1 MAKIFE
7 GTLIFVCFI
16 TLFTFLECEIHE
28 AFFSGDCKKATTF
41 CKHECIDID
50 KGFICKCHSGYQL
63 QKDGQSCQRISGYQ
77 FIGSNGISVDT
88 HHLSSVQSIPSSQQ
102 QNLVHSEAN
111 NQISYNKLTLKNE
124 NHNVILGNKVDTF
137 SPVQDH
143 VELGATGHLAPLAIM
158 RPPTCDEIICQNGGH
173 CVARGPAAKCDCLLG
188 FGGRYCDKNVPVKY
202 PKFSG
207 DGYMAFPVLTDGYKQ
222 FEVKLNIRPDRSNG
236 LILFSGEKKNAES
249 DFFSIALMDGFVEF
263 RYDCGTGMAVIKSKD
278 RVDIGDWNMVT
289 VKRVGNEGSLKLNDH
304 DMIQGLSQGAYSRL
318 TLRLKLYLGG
328 YIDMHSIAERVGVTQ
343 SFVGCIQSMNIN
355 NEQYDMRQVDF
366 FGQAELGL
374 NVGECSSEECLGV
387 TCQNGGLCT
396 ATSAD
401 KHVCLCLL
409 GWTGEL
415 CQQRIEIHVPYFGGH
430 SFVRHPGLERSS
442 LSFTEIEMVFKP
454 ISWEGLILYNGY
466 TNDRKGDFISLA
478 MREGHLEFKFDLGTG
493 PGVLRSIQHV
503 TLNEWHHVK
512 VTRTGLQGI
521 MEIDNQ
527 LRVEGNAEGG
537 FTQLT
542 LLQDLYI
549 GGHENFDQISKLAN
563 LTSSYTGC
571 IQKMIINGRPLEV
584 VSDAREGINIDNCD
598 HPCVDQPCLNAG
610 ECQPDKGEYNCYCP
624 LGYHGSDCEDIIEE
638 KIDAA
643 HFSGHS
649 YLKYSEKDIIERVNG
664 NKIDVQM
671 KIKPETKDG
680 LLFWSGK
687 HYPLTSSSDF
697 FALGFTNGALILRY
711 NLGGG
716 EVKITYNST
725 NLFDGKWHD
734 IRVQRDKTDSF
745 IMVDNSQVVEGSSPG
760 RYTILNTNQRLFIG
774 GMPEVSQNS
783 LNKFTSG
790 FHGCIKDLMLAE
802 DYLFNLVDHAES
814 GRNVHSC
821 QTL

>member
-102 QNLVHSEAN
+102 HNLVHSEAN
-111 NQISYNKLTLKNE
+111 NQISYNKLKLKNE

-143 VELGATGHLAPLAIM
+143 VVLGATGHLAPLAIM

-173 CVARGPAAKCDCLLG
+173 CVARGPAAKCDCSLG

-207 DGYMAFPVLTDGYKQ
+207 DGYMAFPVLTDSYKQ

-249 DFFSIALMDGFVEF
+249 DFFSIALVDGFVEF

-304 DMIQGLSQGAYSRL
+304 DMIQGLSKGAYSRL

-343 SFVGCIQSMNIN
+343 SFVGCIQSMNVN
-355 NEQYDMRQVDF
+355 DEPYDMRQVDF

-571 IQKMIINGRPLEV
+571 IQKVISKLANLTSSYTGCIQKMIINGRPLEV

-638 KIDAA
+638 KIDVA
-643 HFSGHS
+643 HFNGHS

-734 IRVQRDKTDSF
+734 IRVQR
-745 IMVDNSQVVEGSSPG
+745 
-760 RYTILNTNQRLFIG
+760 
-774 GMPEVSQNS
+774 
-783 LNKFTSG
+783 
-790 FHGCIKDLMLAE
+790 
-802 DYLFNLVDHAES
+802 
-814 GRNVHSC
+814 
-821 QTL
+821 